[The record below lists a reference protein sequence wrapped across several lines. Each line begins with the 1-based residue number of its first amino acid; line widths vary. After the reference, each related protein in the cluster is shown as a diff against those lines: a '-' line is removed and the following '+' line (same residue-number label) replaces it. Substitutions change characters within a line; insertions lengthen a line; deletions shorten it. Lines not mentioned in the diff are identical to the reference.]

1 MIGAGVGALV
11 LAVGGFFGIRA
22 LGGED
27 ENAASSTTV
36 ASETTEPTSS
46 STEPAE
52 TTTTTAAPV
61 GVKLSAV
68 TALVAALDPVQNE
81 VEVDVEDNEVTLAGR
96 VIDETTQSDLVS
108 AIEGLTEAPTVVDNL
123 EVVPEDERCTELIR
137 SQIHW
142 VCLDAATID
151 ADGGI
156 LVDYRSEFG
165 DDPFAVGG
173 GFHLH
178 VFSGDIDPATAGAPG
193 AASIG
198 GSPWLVWDIP
208 DLVTATAGQIYN
220 SETPEKLCARI
231 ANPNH
236 QLESLDSGQCVPLIQ
251 E

>member
-1 MIGAGVGALV
+1 MIGAGVGAVV

-22 LGGED
+22 LGGEND
-27 ENAASSTTV
+27 TVAVSTTLVSETSDPSSTT
-36 ASETTEPTSS
+36 SEPD
-46 STEPAE
+46 E
-52 TTTTTAAPV
+52 TTTTTAPSL
-61 GVKLSAV
+61 VKVSAV
-68 TALVAALDPVQNE
+68 NALVSALDPVQNE
-81 VEVDVEDNEVTLAGR
+81 VEVDVDDNEVTLAGR
-96 VIDETTQSDLVS
+96 VIDETTQSELV
-108 AIEGLTEAPTVVDNL
+108 AAVEGLSEAPSVVDNL

-151 ADGGI
+151 ANGTI
-156 LVDYRSEFG
+156 LIDYTSEFG

-178 VFSGDIDPATAGAPG
+178 VFSGDIDPATAGAAG

-198 GSPWLVWDIP
+198 GSPWLVWDVP

-231 ANPNH
+231 ANPSH